1 MLSAPFRDG
10 VNDDVRG
17 RNNVYA
23 HNRAALFVEPRK
35 LAARRVDFPHRFRD
49 AFAVEASCF
58 SKANAAPFW
67 LEKLYAQFSLEAAN
81 RLGERGLRYAK
92 FLGAVR
98 DVLAFRNF
106 QKISQL
112 QKLHGAPFVFLN
124 HNVKVMINN
133 QFIY

>member
-1 MLSAPFRDG
+1 MFEAETTLMRTIELRSSS
-10 VNDDVRG
+10 
-17 RNNVYA
+17 
-23 HNRAALFVEPRK
+23 NRASSLVAESISPT
-35 LAARRVDFPHRFRD
+35 

-92 FLGAVR
+92 LLGAVR

-133 QFIY
+133 